1 MNFPAAFRRI
11 TTPSVPCHLQAGDSL
26 KVLRVVRDQGEVV
39 VQGRGGNPH
48 VILAN
53 EGPTGTELPRN
64 LAGGPGDVT
73 VKVQYGVMVEARKAV
88 LLLRRGEA
96 FAELT
101 HADDADVKGRVG
113 MLHEEAMGRG
123 GAAAFDL
130 PFVVNKECGVEEHR
144 NSIPMRRTTDR
155 VLLGLVQALQSILA
169 QRRMAGPLP
178 KILEQLAGEV
188 GLAGK
193 CGATHYRRKRFPGA
207 PSRRF
212 QFRNGVHFK
221 LDGLGCH
228 KAKLPEDQRLDKL
241 ADTKPGL
248 ERSRGQPIG

>member
-1 MNFPAAFRRI
+1 MNFPTGFRRI
-11 TTPSVPCHLQAGDSL
+11 TTPSVLCHLQAGDSL

-53 EGPTGTELPRN
+53 EGPTRTELPRN
-64 LAGGPGDVT
+64 LTGGPGYVT
-73 VKVQYGVMVEARKAV
+73 VKVQHGVVVEARLEV

-101 HADDADVKGRVG
+101 HADDADEKGRVG
-113 MLHEEAMGRG
+113 MLHEEAMSRA
-123 GAAAFDL
+123 GAAALDL

-144 NSIPMRRTTDR
+144 NSIPMRRTADR

-178 KILEQLAGEV
+178 KILEHLAGEV
-188 GLAGK
+188 RLAGK
-193 CGATHYRRKRFPGA
+193 CGTTHYRRKRFPGA

-221 LDGLGCH
+221 LDALGCH

-248 ERSRGQPIG
+248 ERTRG